1 MEAAYVASLKPKISR
16 PIPVAKPSTKVL
28 KPAVPKL
35 SDEEERAR
43 ERWRRLLEIIR
54 KGRLEALATFWD
66 KWASELEL
74 DSRGELPHWLWEEDR
89 IKEGTLLQVAAVAG
103 QEDVVRWLLD
113 EKDADPTVPVP
124 TALCPSGASGESS
137 ASPAPAPSAFRTA
150 YDLSPNRAI
159 RSVFRRSA
167 HARPARWDWTSTLPG
182 GARVPSGLSAEMEE
196 EQDKKKT
203 ERRKGLKEK
212 MRERE
217 ARKPDIESSPAPEPR
232 RLAVPTTLGT
242 AKTGPQRLGGGAD
255 GNSAR
260 AGGEGLNGLSPEV
273 RARIE
278 RERRARAAEARMAAS
293 R

>member
-1 MEAAYVASLKPKISR
+1 M
-16 PIPVAKPSTKVL
+16 
-28 KPAVPKL
+28 
-35 SDEEERAR
+35 
-43 ERWRRLLEIIR
+43 
-54 KGRLEALATFWD
+54 
-66 KWASELEL
+66 
-74 DSRGELPHWLWEEDR
+74 
-89 IKEGTLLQVAAVAG
+89 
-103 QEDVVRWLLD
+103 
-113 EKDADPTVPVP
+113 
-124 TALCPSGASGESS
+124 
-137 ASPAPAPSAFRTA
+137 
-150 YDLSPNRAI
+150 
-159 RSVFRRSA
+159 
-167 HARPARWDWTSTLPG
+167 
-182 GARVPSGLSAEMEE
+182 PSGLSAEMEE

-255 GNSAR
+255 GYSAR